1 MLWLVTPESPSLP
14 KEKTKKTKP
23 FSLFSFL
30 FCFFPL
36 HLRAVSLRR
45 TRPSAP
51 SRAHILRR
59 EPAARHD
66 FSEYNY
72 TTGSAMVCNSTL
84 SKLSNFSNSEYVK
97 MRRCLSCHSVRDKR
111 NIGDNKKPVVLL
123 GNSLRLCKAETSSD
137 FAKLIHWDP
146 MNSLLCLFNPL
157 YSVRS
162 LLRLHNNFYQ
172 VVSVSF
178 QIALFVWGWQ
188 AVRVRISLFD
198 GIWKCHKQKW
208 LLYVPILR

>member
-1 MLWLVTPESPSLP
+1 M
-14 KEKTKKTKP
+14 
-23 FSLFSFL
+23 
-30 FCFFPL
+30 
-36 HLRAVSLRR
+36 SLRR

-84 SKLSNFSNSEYVK
+84 SKLIKLFKLRVREDVK
-97 MRRCLSCHSVRDKR
+97 MFEMSYSTVVFQDKKIYRRQE
-111 NIGDNKKPVVLL
+111 KPVVLL

-146 MNSLLCLFNPL
+146 MNSLHGLFNPL

-162 LLRLHNNFYQ
+162 LLRLPNNFYQ

-178 QIALFVWGWQ
+178 QIALFV
-188 AVRVRISLFD
+188 
-198 GIWKCHKQKW
+198 
-208 LLYVPILR
+208 